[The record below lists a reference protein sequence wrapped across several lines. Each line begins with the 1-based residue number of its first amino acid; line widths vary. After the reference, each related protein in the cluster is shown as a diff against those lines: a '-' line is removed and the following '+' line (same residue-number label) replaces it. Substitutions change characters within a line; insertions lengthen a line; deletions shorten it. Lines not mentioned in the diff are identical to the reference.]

1 MTAPRV
7 LPAPHI
13 TEAIFTTQVIEL
25 AQILGYRTAH
35 FRPAMTAHGWR
46 TAVSGDGKGW
56 PDLVLLKGNRMIVAE
71 LKVGR
76 NKATVEQLAWLDA
89 FKAAGVDA
97 FVWTPTDWDEITG
110 ELRA

>member
-13 TEAIFTTQVIEL
+13 TEAAFTDQLIEL
-25 AQILGYRTAH
+25 AHIFGWRVSH

-56 PDLVLLKGNRMIVAE
+56 PDLLAVRGNRMIAAE

-76 NKATVEQLAWLDA
+76 NKATPEQLAWLA
-89 FKAAGVDA
+89 ALKAAGA
-97 FVWTPTDWDEITG
+97 ECFIWTPADWDEITG
-110 ELRA
+110 ELR

>member
-13 TEAIFTTQVIEL
+13 TEAMFTDQVLEL
-25 AQILGYRTAH
+25 AGILGWTTAH

-46 TAVSGDGKGW
+46 TPVQGDGKGF
-56 PDLVLLKGNRMIVAE
+56 PDCVFTRRDRLVVAE

-76 NKATVEQLAWLDA
+76 NKVTVDQLHWLDS
-89 FKAAGVDA
+89 FKAAGAEV
-97 FVWTPTDWDEITG
+97 FVWTPNDWDEITG
-110 ELRA
+110 ELR